1 MKRRRTILSCLLLA
15 ALLPLA
21 GCSGAPER
29 EAGAA
34 EEPTETWRV
43 VVASD
48 LHYLAPSLTDNG
60 AIFWR
65 VMEAGAGKA
74 TEFCDEITDAFLE
87 EIKTIRPD
95 ALILTGDI
103 SFNGEKESHLALAE
117 KLASLE
123 EAGVPVL
130 VLPGNHD
137 MYRNCY
143 SFLGDEGEQVETIS
157 AEDFAAI
164 YGAFGF
170 DEALSR
176 DGDSLSYLA
185 RVNDTTRVLMLDAD
199 TPHDFCSLSD
209 KTLSWIERRLSE
221 AAVEGQTVLVACH
234 QNLYKHS
241 MFGSGYVLGC
251 AEELHAL
258 LEKYGAELMLSGH
271 MHIQHIMTG
280 GGVTEIATSPL
291 TMGACQYGVL
301 SSENGALRYE
311 TRPVDVAAW
320 ASARGMDDERLA
332 SFAAYAMG
340 RLESRTRTRAE
351 EQLAAR
357 GFSPEEIAPMADYAC
372 ALNNA
377 YFCGDLS
384 EIPALDPDGEL
395 FKAWAE
401 SGSFFGSYF
410 ASIEHEI
417 GGNCTRWEKPE
428 VNG

>member
-1 MKRRRTILSCLLLA
+1 MKRGRGILSCLLLA
-15 ALLPLA
+15 SLLLLA
-21 GCSGAPER
+21 GCSGAPEKQTETTG
-29 EAGAA
+29 EAGS
-34 EEPTETWRV
+34 WRV

-48 LHYLAPSLTDNG
+48 LHYLAPSLTDHG
-60 AIFWR
+60 ALFRR
-65 VMEAGAGKA
+65 VMEAGDGKV
-74 TEFCDEITDAFLE
+74 TELCDEITDAFLE
-87 EIKTIRPD
+87 EVKAEEPD

-117 KLASLE
+117 KLAALE

-137 MYRNCY
+137 LYRSCY
-143 SFLGDEGEQVETIS
+143 SFFGDEGEQVESVS
-157 AEDFAAI
+157 AEEFAAI
-164 YGAFGF
+164 YGAFGL

-176 DGDSLSYLA
+176 DDDSLSYLA
-185 RVNDTTRVLMLDAD
+185 RINDTTRVLMLDAD

-209 KTLSWIERRLSE
+209 KTLSWIERLLSE
-221 AAVEGQTVLVACH
+221 AAVEGKRMLVACH

-241 MFGSGYVLGC
+241 MFGAGYVLGC
-251 AEELHAL
+251 SDELHAL

-271 MHIQHIMTG
+271 MHIQHIQTE

-291 TMGACQYGVL
+291 TMGACQYGLL

-311 TRPVDVAAW
+311 TRPVNVAAW

-332 SFAAYAMG
+332 TFAAYAMG
-340 RLESRTRTRAE
+340 RLESRTRTQAE
-351 EQLAAR
+351 EQLEAR
-357 GFSPEEIAPMADYAC
+357 GISTQEAAPLVNYAC

-384 EIPALDPDGEL
+384 GIPALDPDGEL

-417 GGNCTRWEKPE
+417 GENYTRWEKPE

>member
-1 MKRRRTILSCLLLA
+1 MKRGRGILSCLLLA
-15 ALLPLA
+15 SLLLLA
-21 GCSGAPER
+21 GCSGAPEKQ
-29 EAGAA
+29 
-34 EEPTETWRV
+34 TETTGETGSWRV
-43 VVASD
+43 VVATD
-48 LHYLAPSLTDNG
+48 LHYLAPSLTDHG
-60 AIFWR
+60 ALFRR
-65 VMEAGAGKA
+65 VMEAGDGKV
-74 TEFCDEITDAFLE
+74 TELCDEITDAFLE
-87 EIKTIRPD
+87 EVKAIAPD

-117 KLASLE
+117 KLAALE

-137 MYRNCY
+137 LYRSCY
-143 SFLGDEGEQVETIS
+143 SFFGDEGEQVESVS
-157 AEDFAAI
+157 AEEFAAI

-176 DGDSLSYLA
+176 DDDSLSYLA
-185 RVNDTTRVLMLDAD
+185 RINDTTRVLMLDAD

-221 AAVEGQTVLVACH
+221 AAVEGKRMLVACH

-241 MFGSGYVLGC
+241 MFGAGYVLGC
-251 AEELHAL
+251 SDELHAL

-271 MHIQHIMTG
+271 MHIQHIQTE

-291 TMGACQYGVL
+291 TMGACQYGLL

-311 TRPVDVAAW
+311 TRPVNVAAW

-332 SFAAYAMG
+332 TFAAYAMG
-340 RLESRTRTRAE
+340 RLESRTRTQAE
-351 EQLAAR
+351 EQLEAR
-357 GFSPEEIAPMADYAC
+357 GISTQEAAPLVNYAC

-384 EIPALDPDGEL
+384 GIPALDPDGEL

-417 GGNCTRWEKPE
+417 GENYTRWEKPE

>member
-1 MKRRRTILSCLLLA
+1 MKRGRGILSCLLLA
-15 ALLPLA
+15 SLLLLA
-21 GCSGAPER
+21 GCSGAPEKQ
-29 EAGAA
+29 
-34 EEPTETWRV
+34 TETTGETGSWRV

-48 LHYLAPSLTDNG
+48 LHYLAPSLTDHG
-60 AIFWR
+60 ALFRR
-65 VMEAGAGKA
+65 VMEAGDGKV
-74 TEFCDEITDAFLE
+74 TELCDEITDAFLE
-87 EIKTIRPD
+87 EVKAEEPD

-117 KLASLE
+117 KLAALE

-137 MYRNCY
+137 LYRSCY
-143 SFLGDEGEQVETIS
+143 SFFGDEGEQVESVS
-157 AEDFAAI
+157 AEEFAAI

-176 DGDSLSYLA
+176 DDDSLSYLA
-185 RVNDTTRVLMLDAD
+185 RINDTTRVLMLDAD

-221 AAVEGQTVLVACH
+221 AAVEGKRMLVACH

-241 MFGSGYVLGC
+241 MFGAGYVLGC
-251 AEELHAL
+251 SDELHAL

-271 MHIQHIMTG
+271 MHIQHIQTE

-291 TMGACQYGVL
+291 TMGACQYGLL

-311 TRPVDVAAW
+311 TRPVNVAAW

-332 SFAAYAMG
+332 TFAAYAMG
-340 RLESRTRTRAE
+340 RLESRTRTQAE
-351 EQLAAR
+351 EQLEAR
-357 GFSPEEIAPMADYAC
+357 GISTQEAAPLVNYAC

-384 EIPALDPDGEL
+384 GIPALDPDGEM

-417 GGNCTRWEKPE
+417 GENYTRWEKPD

>member
-1 MKRRRTILSCLLLA
+1 MKRGRGILSCLLLA
-15 ALLPLA
+15 SLLLLA
-21 GCSGAPER
+21 GCSGAPEKQ
-29 EAGAA
+29 
-34 EEPTETWRV
+34 TETTGETGSWRV
-43 VVASD
+43 VVATD
-48 LHYLAPSLTDNG
+48 LHYLAPSLTDHG
-60 AIFWR
+60 ALFRR
-65 VMEAGAGKA
+65 VMEAGDGKV
-74 TEFCDEITDAFLE
+74 TELCDEITDAFLE
-87 EIKTIRPD
+87 EVKAIAPD

-117 KLASLE
+117 KLAALE

-137 MYRNCY
+137 LYRSCY
-143 SFLGDEGEQVETIS
+143 SFFGDEGEQVESVS
-157 AEDFAAI
+157 AEEFAAI

-176 DGDSLSYLA
+176 DDDSLSYLA
-185 RVNDTTRVLMLDAD
+185 RINDTTRVLMLDAD

-221 AAVEGQTVLVACH
+221 AAVEGKRMLVACH

-241 MFGSGYVLGC
+241 MFGAGYVLGC
-251 AEELHAL
+251 SDELHAL

-271 MHIQHIMTG
+271 MHIQHIQTE

-291 TMGACQYGVL
+291 TMGACQYGLL

-311 TRPVDVAAW
+311 TRPVNVAAW

-332 SFAAYAMG
+332 TFAAYAMG
-340 RLESRTRTRAE
+340 RLESRTRTQAE
-351 EQLAAR
+351 EQLEAR
-357 GFSPEEIAPMADYAC
+357 GISTQEAAPLVNYAC

-410 ASIEHEI
+410 ASLEPEI
-417 GGNCTRWEKPE
+417 GKDHTHWEKPE
-428 VNG
+428 ED

>member
-1 MKRRRTILSCLLLA
+1 MKRGRGILSCLLLA
-15 ALLPLA
+15 SLLLLA
-21 GCSGAPER
+21 GCSGAPEKQ
-29 EAGAA
+29 
-34 EEPTETWRV
+34 TETTGETGSWRV

-48 LHYLAPSLTDNG
+48 LHYLAPSLTDHG
-60 AIFWR
+60 ALFRR
-65 VMEAGAGKA
+65 VMEAGDGKV
-74 TEFCDEITDAFLE
+74 TELCDEITDAFLE
-87 EIKTIRPD
+87 EVKAEEPD

-117 KLASLE
+117 KLAALE

-137 MYRNCY
+137 LYRSCY
-143 SFLGDEGEQVETIS
+143 SFFGDEGEQVESVS
-157 AEDFAAI
+157 AEEFAAI

-176 DGDSLSYLA
+176 DDDSLSYLA
-185 RVNDTTRVLMLDAD
+185 RINDTTRVLMLDAD

-221 AAVEGQTVLVACH
+221 AAVEGKRMLVACH

-241 MFGSGYVLGC
+241 MFGAGYVLGC
-251 AEELHAL
+251 SDELHAL

-271 MHIQHIMTG
+271 MHIQHIQTG

-291 TMGACQYGVL
+291 TMGACQYGLL

-311 TRPVDVAAW
+311 TRPVNVAAW

-332 SFAAYAMG
+332 TFAAYAMG
-340 RLESRTRTRAE
+340 RLESRTRTQAE
-351 EQLAAR
+351 EQLEAR
-357 GFSPEEIAPMADYAC
+357 GISTQEAAPLVNYAC

-384 EIPALDPDGEL
+384 GIPALDPDGEL

-417 GGNCTRWEKPE
+417 GENYTRWEKPE

>member
-1 MKRRRTILSCLLLA
+1 MKRGRGILSCLLLA
-15 ALLPLA
+15 LLLLLA
-21 GCSGAPER
+21 GCSGAPEKQ
-29 EAGAA
+29 
-34 EEPTETWRV
+34 TETTGETGSWRV

-48 LHYLAPSLTDNG
+48 LHYLAPSLTDHG
-60 AIFWR
+60 ALFRR
-65 VMEAGAGKA
+65 VMEAGDGKV
-74 TEFCDEITDAFLE
+74 TELCDEITDAFLE
-87 EIKTIRPD
+87 EVKAEEPD

-117 KLASLE
+117 KLAALE

-137 MYRNCY
+137 LYRSCY
-143 SFLGDEGEQVETIS
+143 SFFGDEGEQVESVS
-157 AEDFAAI
+157 AEEFAVI

-176 DGDSLSYLA
+176 DDDSLSYLA
-185 RVNDTTRVLMLDAD
+185 RINDTTRVLMLDAD

-221 AAVEGQTVLVACH
+221 AAVEGKRMLVACH

-241 MFGSGYVLGC
+241 MFGAGYVLGC
-251 AEELHAL
+251 SDELHAL
-258 LEKYGAELMLSGH
+258 LEKYGAELILSGH
-271 MHIQHIMTG
+271 MHIQHIQTE

-291 TMGACQYGVL
+291 TMGACQYGLL

-311 TRPVDVAAW
+311 TRPVNVAAW

-332 SFAAYAMG
+332 TFAAYAMG
-340 RLESRTRTRAE
+340 RLESRTRTQAE
-351 EQLAAR
+351 EQLEAR
-357 GFSPEEIAPMADYAC
+357 GISTQEAAPLVNYAC

-377 YFCGDLS
+377 YFFGDLS
-384 EIPALDPDGEL
+384 GIPALDPDGEL

-417 GGNCTRWEKPE
+417 GENYTRWEKPE

>member
-1 MKRRRTILSCLLLA
+1 MKRGRGILSCLLLA
-15 ALLPLA
+15 SLLLLA

-29 EAGAA
+29 GA
-34 EEPTETWRV
+34 ETTGETGSWRV

-48 LHYLAPSLTDNG
+48 LHYLAPSLTDHG
-60 AIFWR
+60 ALFRR
-65 VMEAGAGKA
+65 VMEAGDGKV
-74 TEFCDEITDAFLE
+74 TELCDEITDAFLE
-87 EIKTIRPD
+87 EVKAEEPD

-117 KLASLE
+117 KLAALE

-137 MYRNCY
+137 LYRSCY
-143 SFLGDEGEQVETIS
+143 SFFGDEGEQVESVS
-157 AEDFAAI
+157 AEEFAAI

-176 DGDSLSYLA
+176 DDDSLSYLA
-185 RVNDTTRVLMLDAD
+185 RINDTTRVLMLDAD

-221 AAVEGQTVLVACH
+221 AAVEGKRMLVACH

-241 MFGSGYVLGC
+241 MFGAGYVLGC
-251 AEELHAL
+251 SDELHAL

-271 MHIQHIMTG
+271 MHIQHIQTE

-291 TMGACQYGVL
+291 TMGACQYGLL

-311 TRPVDVAAW
+311 TRPVNVAAW

-332 SFAAYAMG
+332 TFAAYAMG
-340 RLESRTRTRAE
+340 RLESRTRTQAE
-351 EQLAAR
+351 EQLEAR
-357 GFSPEEIAPMADYAC
+357 GISTQEAALLVNYAC

-384 EIPALDPDGEL
+384 GIPALDPDGEL

-417 GGNCTRWEKPE
+417 GKNYTRWEKPE

>member
-1 MKRRRTILSCLLLA
+1 MKRGRGILSCLLLA
-15 ALLPLA
+15 SLLLLA
-21 GCSGAPER
+21 GCSGAPEKQ
-29 EAGAA
+29 
-34 EEPTETWRV
+34 TETTGETGSWRV
-43 VVASD
+43 VVATD
-48 LHYLAPSLTDNG
+48 LHYLAPSLTDHG
-60 AIFWR
+60 ALFRR
-65 VMEAGAGKA
+65 VMEAGDGKV
-74 TEFCDEITDAFLE
+74 TELCDEITDAFLE
-87 EIKTIRPD
+87 EVKAEEPD

-117 KLASLE
+117 KLAALE

-137 MYRNCY
+137 LYRSCY
-143 SFLGDEGEQVETIS
+143 SFFGDEGEQVESVS
-157 AEDFAAI
+157 AEEFAAI

-176 DGDSLSYLA
+176 DDDSLSYLA
-185 RVNDTTRVLMLDAD
+185 RINDTTRVLMLDAD

-221 AAVEGQTVLVACH
+221 AAVEGKRMLVACH

-241 MFGSGYVLGC
+241 MFGAGYVLGC
-251 AEELHAL
+251 SDELHAL

-271 MHIQHIMTG
+271 MHIQHIQTE

-291 TMGACQYGVL
+291 TMGACQYGLL

-311 TRPVDVAAW
+311 TRPVNVAAW

-332 SFAAYAMG
+332 TFAAYAMG
-340 RLESRTRTRAE
+340 RLESRTRTQAE
-351 EQLAAR
+351 EQLEAR
-357 GFSPEEIAPMADYAC
+357 GISTQEAAPLVNYAC

-384 EIPALDPDGEL
+384 GIPALDPDGEL

-417 GGNCTRWEKPE
+417 GENYTRWEKPE

>member
-1 MKRRRTILSCLLLA
+1 MKRRRTILPCLLLA
-15 ALLPLA
+15 ALLLLA
-21 GCSGAPER
+21 GCSGAPEQEKR
-29 EAGAA
+29 A
-34 EEPTETWRV
+34 EEPTEAWRV
-43 VVASD
+43 VVATD
-48 LHYLAPSLTDNG
+48 LHYLAPSLTDHG

-65 VMEAGAGKA
+65 VMEAGDGKV

-87 EIKTIRPD
+87 EVKAIRPD

-103 SFNGEKESHLALAE
+103 SFNGERESHLALAE

-291 TMGACQYGVL
+291 TMGACQYGLL

-311 TRPVDVAAW
+311 TRPVGVAAW
-320 ASARGMDDERLA
+320 ASARGIDDERLA

-340 RLESRTRTRAE
+340 RL
-351 EQLAAR
+351 
-357 GFSPEEIAPMADYAC
+357 
-372 ALNNA
+372 
-377 YFCGDLS
+377 
-384 EIPALDPDGEL
+384 
-395 FKAWAE
+395 
-401 SGSFFGSYF
+401 
-410 ASIEHEI
+410 
-417 GGNCTRWEKPE
+417 
-428 VNG
+428 

>member
-1 MKRRRTILSCLLLA
+1 MKRGRGILSCLLLA
-15 ALLPLA
+15 SLLLLA
-21 GCSGAPER
+21 GCSGAPEKQ
-29 EAGAA
+29 
-34 EEPTETWRV
+34 TETTGETGSWRV

-48 LHYLAPSLTDNG
+48 LHYLAPSLTDHG
-60 AIFWR
+60 ALFRR
-65 VMEAGAGKA
+65 VMEAGDGKV
-74 TEFCDEITDAFLE
+74 TELCDEITDAFLE
-87 EIKTIRPD
+87 EVKAEEPD

-117 KLASLE
+117 KLAALE

-137 MYRNCY
+137 LYRSCY
-143 SFLGDEGEQVETIS
+143 SFFGDEGEQVESVS
-157 AEDFAAI
+157 AEEFAAI

-176 DGDSLSYLA
+176 DDDSLSYLA
-185 RVNDTTRVLMLDAD
+185 RINDTTRVLMLDAD

-221 AAVEGQTVLVACH
+221 AAVEGKRMLVACH

-241 MFGSGYVLGC
+241 MFGAGYVLGC
-251 AEELHAL
+251 SDELHAL

-271 MHIQHIMTG
+271 MHIQHIQTE

-291 TMGACQYGVL
+291 TMGACQYGLL

-311 TRPVDVAAW
+311 TRPVNVAAW

-332 SFAAYAMG
+332 TFAAYAMG
-340 RLESRTRTRAE
+340 RLESRTRTQAE
-351 EQLAAR
+351 EQLEAR
-357 GFSPEEIAPMADYAC
+357 GISTQEAAPLVNYAC

-384 EIPALDPDGEL
+384 GIPALDPDGEL

-417 GGNCTRWEKPE
+417 GENYTRWEKPE

>member
-1 MKRRRTILSCLLLA
+1 MKRGRGILSCLLLA
-15 ALLPLA
+15 SLLLLA
-21 GCSGAPER
+21 GCSGAPEKQ
-29 EAGAA
+29 
-34 EEPTETWRV
+34 TETTGETGSWRV

-48 LHYLAPSLTDNG
+48 LHYLAPSLTDHG
-60 AIFWR
+60 ALFRR
-65 VMEAGAGKA
+65 VMEAGDGKV
-74 TEFCDEITDAFLE
+74 TELCDEITDAFLE
-87 EIKTIRPD
+87 EVKAEEPD

-117 KLASLE
+117 KLAALE

-137 MYRNCY
+137 LYRSCY
-143 SFLGDEGEQVETIS
+143 SFFGDEGEQVESVS
-157 AEDFAAI
+157 AEEFAAI

-176 DGDSLSYLA
+176 DDDSLSYLA
-185 RVNDTTRVLMLDAD
+185 RINDTTRVLMLDAD

-221 AAVEGQTVLVACH
+221 AAVEGKRMLVACH

-241 MFGSGYVLGC
+241 MFGAGYVLGC
-251 AEELHAL
+251 SDELHAL

-271 MHIQHIMTG
+271 MHIQHIQTE

-291 TMGACQYGVL
+291 TMGACQYGLL

-351 EQLAAR
+351 EQLEAR
-357 GFSPEEIAPMADYAC
+357 GISTQEAAPLVNYAC

-384 EIPALDPDGEL
+384 EIPALDPDGAL
-395 FKAWAE
+395 LKAWSE

-410 ASIEHEI
+410 ASLEPEI
-417 GGNCTRWEKPE
+417 GQDHTRWELPGE
-428 VNG
+428 D

>member
-1 MKRRRTILSCLLLA
+1 MKRGRGILSCLLLA
-15 ALLPLA
+15 SLLLLA
-21 GCSGAPER
+21 GCSGAPEKQ
-29 EAGAA
+29 
-34 EEPTETWRV
+34 TETTGKTGSWRV
-43 VVASD
+43 VVATD
-48 LHYLAPSLTDNG
+48 LHYLAPSLTDHG
-60 AIFWR
+60 ALFRR
-65 VMEAGAGKA
+65 VMEAGDGKV
-74 TEFCDEITDAFLE
+74 TELCDEITDAFLE
-87 EIKTIRPD
+87 EVKAEEPD

-117 KLASLE
+117 KLAALE

-137 MYRNCY
+137 LYRSCY
-143 SFLGDEGEQVETIS
+143 SFFGDEGEQVESVS
-157 AEDFAAI
+157 AEEFAAI

-176 DGDSLSYLA
+176 DGDSISYLA
-185 RVNDTTRVLMLDAD
+185 RINDTTRVLMLDAD

-221 AAVEGQTVLVACH
+221 AAVEGKRMLVACH

-241 MFGSGYVLGC
+241 MFGAGYVLGC
-251 AEELHAL
+251 SDELHAL

-271 MHIQHIMTG
+271 MHIQHIQTE
-280 GGVTEIATSPL
+280 GGVTEIATSSL
-291 TMGACQYGVL
+291 TMGACQYGLL
-301 SSENGALRYE
+301 SSENGELRYE
-311 TRPVDVAAW
+311 TRPVNVAAW

-332 SFAAYAMG
+332 TFAAYAMG
-340 RLESRTRTRAE
+340 RLESRTRTQAE
-351 EQLAAR
+351 EQLEAR
-357 GFSPEEIAPMADYAC
+357 GISTQEAAPLVNYAC

-417 GGNCTRWEKPE
+417 GENYTRWEKPE

>member
-1 MKRRRTILSCLLLA
+1 MKRGRGILSCLLLA
-15 ALLPLA
+15 SLLLLA
-21 GCSGAPER
+21 GCSGAPEKQ
-29 EAGAA
+29 
-34 EEPTETWRV
+34 TETTGETGSWRV

-48 LHYLAPSLTDNG
+48 LHYLAPSLTDHG
-60 AIFWR
+60 ALFRR
-65 VMEAGAGKA
+65 VMEAGDGKV
-74 TEFCDEITDAFLE
+74 TELCDEITDAFLE
-87 EIKTIRPD
+87 EVKAEEPD

-117 KLASLE
+117 KLAALE

-137 MYRNCY
+137 LYRSCY
-143 SFLGDEGEQVETIS
+143 SFFGDEGEQVESVS
-157 AEDFAAI
+157 AEEFAAI

-176 DGDSLSYLA
+176 DGDSISYLA
-185 RVNDTTRVLMLDAD
+185 RINDTTRVLMLDAD

-221 AAVEGQTVLVACH
+221 AAVEGKRMLVACH

-241 MFGSGYVLGC
+241 MFGAGYVLGC
-251 AEELHAL
+251 SDELHAL

-271 MHIQHIMTG
+271 MHIQHIQTE

-291 TMGACQYGVL
+291 TMGACQYGLL

-311 TRPVDVAAW
+311 THPVNVAAW

-332 SFAAYAMG
+332 TFAAYAMG
-340 RLESRTRTRAE
+340 RLESRTRTQAE
-351 EQLAAR
+351 EQLEAR
-357 GFSPEEIAPMADYAC
+357 GISTQEAAPLVNYAC

-384 EIPALDPDGEL
+384 GIPALDPDGEL

-417 GGNCTRWEKPE
+417 GENYTRWEKPE

>member
-1 MKRRRTILSCLLLA
+1 MKRGRGILSCLLLA
-15 ALLPLA
+15 SLLLLA
-21 GCSGAPER
+21 GCSGAPEKQ
-29 EAGAA
+29 
-34 EEPTETWRV
+34 TETTGETGSWRV

-48 LHYLAPSLTDNG
+48 LHYLAPSLTDHG
-60 AIFWR
+60 ALFRR
-65 VMEAGAGKA
+65 VMEAGDGKV
-74 TEFCDEITDAFLE
+74 TELCDEITDAFLE
-87 EIKTIRPD
+87 EVKAEEPD

-103 SFNGEKESHLALAE
+103 SFNGEQESHLAVAE
-117 KLASLE
+117 KLAALE

-137 MYRNCY
+137 LYRSCY
-143 SFLGDEGEQVETIS
+143 SFFGDEGEQVESVS
-157 AEDFAAI
+157 AEEFAAI

-176 DGDSLSYLA
+176 DDDSLSYLA
-185 RVNDTTRVLMLDAD
+185 RINDTTRVLMLDAD

-221 AAVEGQTVLVACH
+221 AAVEGKRMLVACH

-241 MFGSGYVLGC
+241 MFGAGYVLGC
-251 AEELHAL
+251 SDELHAL

-271 MHIQHIMTG
+271 MHIQHIQTE

-291 TMGACQYGVL
+291 TMGACQYGLL

-311 TRPVDVAAW
+311 TRPVNVAAW

-332 SFAAYAMG
+332 TFAAYAMG
-340 RLESRTRTRAE
+340 RLESRTRTQAE
-351 EQLAAR
+351 EQLEAR
-357 GFSPEEIAPMADYAC
+357 GISTQEAAPLVNYAC

-384 EIPALDPDGEL
+384 GIPALDPDGEL

-410 ASIEHEI
+410 VSIEHEI
-417 GGNCTRWEKPE
+417 GENYTRWEKPE

>member
-1 MKRRRTILSCLLLA
+1 MKRGRGILSCLLLA
-15 ALLPLA
+15 SLLLLA
-21 GCSGAPER
+21 GCSGAPEKQ
-29 EAGAA
+29 
-34 EEPTETWRV
+34 TETTGETGSWRV

-48 LHYLAPSLTDNG
+48 LHYLAPSLTDHG
-60 AIFWR
+60 ALFRR
-65 VMEAGAGKA
+65 VMEAGDGKV
-74 TEFCDEITDAFLE
+74 TELCDEITDAFLE
-87 EIKTIRPD
+87 EVKAEEPD

-117 KLASLE
+117 KLAALE

-137 MYRNCY
+137 LYRSCY
-143 SFLGDEGEQVETIS
+143 SFFGDESEQVESVS
-157 AEDFAAI
+157 AEEFAAI

-176 DGDSLSYLA
+176 DDDSLSYLA
-185 RVNDTTRVLMLDAD
+185 RINDKTRVLMLDAD

-221 AAVEGQTVLVACH
+221 AAVEGKRMLVACH

-241 MFGSGYVLGC
+241 MFGAGYVLGC
-251 AEELHAL
+251 SDELHAL

-271 MHIQHIMTG
+271 MHIQHIQTE

-291 TMGACQYGVL
+291 TMGACQYGLL

-311 TRPVDVAAW
+311 THPVNVAAW

-332 SFAAYAMG
+332 TFAAYAMG
-340 RLESRTRTRAE
+340 RLESRTRTQAE
-351 EQLAAR
+351 EQLEAR
-357 GFSPEEIAPMADYAC
+357 GISTQEAAPLVNYAC

-384 EIPALDPDGEL
+384 GIPALDPDGEL

-417 GGNCTRWEKPE
+417 GENYTRWEKPE

>member
-1 MKRRRTILSCLLLA
+1 MKRGRGILSCLLLA
-15 ALLPLA
+15 SLLLLA
-21 GCSGAPER
+21 GCSGAPEKQ
-29 EAGAA
+29 
-34 EEPTETWRV
+34 TETTGKTGSWRV

-48 LHYLAPSLTDNG
+48 LHYLAPSLTDHG
-60 AIFWR
+60 ALFRR
-65 VMEAGAGKA
+65 VMEAGDGKV
-74 TEFCDEITDAFLE
+74 TELCDEITDAFLE
-87 EIKTIRPD
+87 EVKAIAPD

-117 KLASLE
+117 KLAALE

-137 MYRNCY
+137 LYRSCY
-143 SFLGDEGEQVETIS
+143 SFFGDEGEQVESVS
-157 AEDFAAI
+157 AEEFAVI

-176 DGDSLSYLA
+176 DDDSLSYLA
-185 RVNDTTRVLMLDAD
+185 RINDTTRVLMLDAD

-221 AAVEGQTVLVACH
+221 AAVEGKRMLVACH

-241 MFGSGYVLGC
+241 MFGAGYVLGC
-251 AEELHAL
+251 SDELHAL

-271 MHIQHIMTG
+271 MHIQHIQTE

-291 TMGACQYGVL
+291 TMGACQYGLL

-311 TRPVDVAAW
+311 MRPVNVAAW

-332 SFAAYAMG
+332 TFAAYAMG
-340 RLESRTRTRAE
+340 RLVSRTRTQAE
-351 EQLAAR
+351 EQLEAR
-357 GFSPEEIAPMADYAC
+357 GISTQEAAPLVNYAC

-384 EIPALDPDGEL
+384 GIPALDPDGEL

-417 GGNCTRWEKPE
+417 GENYTRWEKPE

>member
-1 MKRRRTILSCLLLA
+1 MKRGRGILSCLLLA
-15 ALLPLA
+15 SLLLLA
-21 GCSGAPER
+21 GCSGAPEKQ
-29 EAGAA
+29 
-34 EEPTETWRV
+34 TETTGETGSWRV

-48 LHYLAPSLTDNG
+48 LHYLAPSLTDHG
-60 AIFWR
+60 ALFRR
-65 VMEAGAGKA
+65 VMEAGDGKV
-74 TEFCDEITDAFLE
+74 TELCDEITDAFLE
-87 EIKTIRPD
+87 EVKAEEPD

-117 KLASLE
+117 KLAALE

-137 MYRNCY
+137 LYRSCY
-143 SFLGDEGEQVETIS
+143 SFFGDEGEQVESVS
-157 AEDFAAI
+157 AEEFAAI

-176 DGDSLSYLA
+176 DDDSLSYLA
-185 RVNDTTRVLMLDAD
+185 RINDTTRVLMLDAD

-221 AAVEGQTVLVACH
+221 AAVEGKRMLVACH

-241 MFGSGYVLGC
+241 MFGAGYVLGC
-251 AEELHAL
+251 SDELHAL

-271 MHIQHIMTG
+271 MHIQHIQTG

-291 TMGACQYGVL
+291 TMGACQYGLL

-311 TRPVDVAAW
+311 TRPVNVAAW

-332 SFAAYAMG
+332 TFAAYAMG
-340 RLESRTRTRAE
+340 RLESRTRTQAE
-351 EQLAAR
+351 EQLEAR
-357 GFSPEEIAPMADYAC
+357 GISTQEAAPLVNYAC

-384 EIPALDPDGEL
+384 GIPALDPDGEL

-410 ASIEHEI
+410 ASLEPEI
-417 GGNCTRWEKPE
+417 GKDHTHWEKPE

>member
-1 MKRRRTILSCLLLA
+1 MKRGRGILSCLLLA
-15 ALLPLA
+15 SLLLLA
-21 GCSGAPER
+21 GCSGAPEKQ
-29 EAGAA
+29 
-34 EEPTETWRV
+34 TETTGETDSWRV

-48 LHYLAPSLTDNG
+48 LHYLASSLTDHG
-60 AIFWR
+60 ALFRR
-65 VMEAGAGKA
+65 VMEAGDGKV
-74 TEFCDEITDAFLE
+74 TELCDEITDAFLE
-87 EIKTIRPD
+87 EVKAEEPD

-117 KLASLE
+117 KLAALE

-137 MYRNCY
+137 LYRSCY
-143 SFLGDEGEQVETIS
+143 SFFGDEGEQVESVS
-157 AEDFAAI
+157 AEEFAAI

-176 DGDSLSYLA
+176 DDDSLSYLA
-185 RVNDTTRVLMLDAD
+185 RINDMTRVLMLDAD

-209 KTLSWIERRLSE
+209 KTLLWIERRLSE
-221 AAVEGQTVLVACH
+221 AAVEGKRMLVACH

-241 MFGSGYVLGC
+241 MFGAGYVLGC
-251 AEELHAL
+251 SDELHAL

-271 MHIQHIMTG
+271 MHIQHIQTE

-291 TMGACQYGVL
+291 TMGACQYGLL

-311 TRPVDVAAW
+311 TRPVNVAAW

-332 SFAAYAMG
+332 TFAAYAMG
-340 RLESRTRTRAE
+340 RLESRTRTQAE
-351 EQLAAR
+351 EQLEAR
-357 GFSPEEIAPMADYAC
+357 GISTQEAAPLVNYAC

-384 EIPALDPDGEL
+384 GIPALDPDGEL

-417 GGNCTRWEKPE
+417 GENYTRWEKPE

>member
-1 MKRRRTILSCLLLA
+1 MKRGRGILSCLLLA
-15 ALLPLA
+15 SLLLLA
-21 GCSGAPER
+21 GCSGAPEKQ
-29 EAGAA
+29 
-34 EEPTETWRV
+34 TETTGETGSWRV
-43 VVASD
+43 VVATD
-48 LHYLAPSLTDNG
+48 LHYLAPSLTDHG
-60 AIFWR
+60 ALFRR
-65 VMEAGAGKA
+65 VMEAGDGKV
-74 TEFCDEITDAFLE
+74 TELCDEITDAFLE
-87 EIKTIRPD
+87 EVKAEEPD

-117 KLASLE
+117 KLAALE

-137 MYRNCY
+137 LYRSCY
-143 SFLGDEGEQVETIS
+143 SFFGDESEQVESVS
-157 AEDFAAI
+157 AEEFAAI

-176 DGDSLSYLA
+176 DDDSLSYLA
-185 RVNDTTRVLMLDAD
+185 RINDTTRVLMLDAD

-221 AAVEGQTVLVACH
+221 AAVEGKRMLVACH

-241 MFGSGYVLGC
+241 MFGAGYVLGC
-251 AEELHAL
+251 SDELHAL

-271 MHIQHIMTG
+271 MHIQHIQTE

-291 TMGACQYGVL
+291 TMGACQYGLL

-311 TRPVDVAAW
+311 THPVNVAAW

-332 SFAAYAMG
+332 TFAAYAMG
-340 RLESRTRTRAE
+340 RLESRTRTQAE
-351 EQLAAR
+351 EQLEAR
-357 GFSPEEIAPMADYAC
+357 GISTQEAAPLVNYAC

-384 EIPALDPDGEL
+384 GIPALDPDGEL

-417 GGNCTRWEKPE
+417 GENYTRWEKPE

>member
-1 MKRRRTILSCLLLA
+1 MKRGRGILSCLLLA
-15 ALLPLA
+15 SLLLLA
-21 GCSGAPER
+21 GCSGAPEKQ
-29 EAGAA
+29 
-34 EEPTETWRV
+34 TETTGETGSWRV

-48 LHYLAPSLTDNG
+48 LHYLAPSLTDHG
-60 AIFWR
+60 ALFRR
-65 VMEAGAGKA
+65 VMEAGDGKV
-74 TEFCDEITDAFLE
+74 TELCDEITDAFLE
-87 EIKTIRPD
+87 EVKAEEPD

-103 SFNGEKESHLALAE
+103 SFNGEQESHLAVAE
-117 KLASLE
+117 KLAALE

-137 MYRNCY
+137 LYRSCY
-143 SFLGDEGEQVETIS
+143 SFFGDEGEQVESVS
-157 AEDFAAI
+157 AEEFAAI

-176 DGDSLSYLA
+176 DDDSLSYLA
-185 RVNDTTRVLMLDAD
+185 RINDTTRVLMLDAD

-221 AAVEGQTVLVACH
+221 AAVEGKRMLVACH

-241 MFGSGYVLGC
+241 MFGAGYVLGC
-251 AEELHAL
+251 SDELHAL

-271 MHIQHIMTG
+271 MHIQHIQTE

-291 TMGACQYGVL
+291 TMGACQYGLL

-311 TRPVDVAAW
+311 THPVNVAAW

-332 SFAAYAMG
+332 TFAAYAMG
-340 RLESRTRTRAE
+340 RLESRTRTQAE
-351 EQLAAR
+351 EQLEAR
-357 GFSPEEIAPMADYAC
+357 GISTQEAAPLVNYAC

-384 EIPALDPDGEL
+384 GIPALDPDGEL

-417 GGNCTRWEKPE
+417 GENYTRWEKPE

>member
-1 MKRRRTILSCLLLA
+1 MKRGRGILSCLLLA
-15 ALLPLA
+15 SLLLLA
-21 GCSGAPER
+21 GCSGAPEKQ
-29 EAGAA
+29 
-34 EEPTETWRV
+34 TETTGETGSWRV

-48 LHYLAPSLTDNG
+48 LHYLAPSLTDHG
-60 AIFWR
+60 ALFRR
-65 VMEAGAGKA
+65 VMEAGDGKV
-74 TEFCDEITDAFLE
+74 TELCDEITDAFLE
-87 EIKTIRPD
+87 EVKAEEPD

-117 KLASLE
+117 KLAALE

-137 MYRNCY
+137 LYRSCY
-143 SFLGDEGEQVETIS
+143 SFFGDEGEQVESVS
-157 AEDFAAI
+157 AEEFAAI

-176 DGDSLSYLA
+176 DDDSLSYLA
-185 RVNDTTRVLMLDAD
+185 RINDTTRVLMLDAD

-221 AAVEGQTVLVACH
+221 AAVEGKRMLVACH

-241 MFGSGYVLGC
+241 MFGAGYVLGC
-251 AEELHAL
+251 SDELHAL

-271 MHIQHIMTG
+271 MHIQHIQTG

-291 TMGACQYGVL
+291 TMGACQYGLL

-311 TRPVDVAAW
+311 TRPVNVAAW

-332 SFAAYAMG
+332 TFAAYAMG
-340 RLESRTRTRAE
+340 RLESRTRTQAE
-351 EQLAAR
+351 EQLEAR
-357 GFSPEEIAPMADYAC
+357 GISTQEAAPLVNYAC

-384 EIPALDPDGEL
+384 GIPALDPDGEL
-395 FKAWAE
+395 FKAWSE

-417 GGNCTRWEKPE
+417 GENYTRWEKPE

>member
-1 MKRRRTILSCLLLA
+1 MKRGRGILSCLLLA
-15 ALLPLA
+15 SLLLLA
-21 GCSGAPER
+21 GCSGAPENQ
-29 EAGAA
+29 
-34 EEPTETWRV
+34 TETTGETGSWRV

-48 LHYLAPSLTDNG
+48 LHYLAPSLTDHG
-60 AIFWR
+60 ALFRR
-65 VMEAGAGKA
+65 VMEAGDGKV
-74 TEFCDEITDAFLE
+74 TELCDEITDAFLE
-87 EIKTIRPD
+87 EVKAEEPD

-117 KLASLE
+117 KLAALE

-137 MYRNCY
+137 LYRSCY
-143 SFLGDEGEQVETIS
+143 SFFGDEGEQVESVS
-157 AEDFAAI
+157 AEEFAAI

-176 DGDSLSYLA
+176 DDDSLSYLA
-185 RVNDTTRVLMLDAD
+185 RINDTTRVLMLDAD

-221 AAVEGQTVLVACH
+221 AAVEGKRMLVACH

-241 MFGSGYVLGC
+241 MFGAGYVLGC
-251 AEELHAL
+251 SDELHAL

-271 MHIQHIMTG
+271 MHIQHIMTE

-291 TMGACQYGVL
+291 TMGACQYGLL

-311 TRPVDVAAW
+311 MRPVNVAAW

-332 SFAAYAMG
+332 TFAAYAMG
-340 RLESRTRTRAE
+340 RLESRTRTQAE
-351 EQLAAR
+351 EQLEARDISTQEAA
-357 GFSPEEIAPMADYAC
+357 PLVNYAC

-384 EIPALDPDGEL
+384 GIPALDPDGEL

-417 GGNCTRWEKPE
+417 GENYTRWEKPE

>member
-1 MKRRRTILSCLLLA
+1 MKRGRGILSCLLLA
-15 ALLPLA
+15 SLLLLA
-21 GCSGAPER
+21 GCSGAPEKQ
-29 EAGAA
+29 
-34 EEPTETWRV
+34 TETTGETGSWRV

-48 LHYLAPSLTDNG
+48 LHYLAPSLTDHG
-60 AIFWR
+60 ALFRR
-65 VMEAGAGKA
+65 VMEAGDGKV
-74 TEFCDEITDAFLE
+74 TELCDEITDAFLE
-87 EIKTIRPD
+87 EVKAEEPD

-117 KLASLE
+117 KLAALE

-137 MYRNCY
+137 LYRSCY
-143 SFLGDEGEQVETIS
+143 SFFGDESEQVESVS
-157 AEDFAAI
+157 AEEFAAI

-176 DGDSLSYLA
+176 DDDSLSYLA
-185 RVNDTTRVLMLDAD
+185 RINDTTRVLMLDAD

-221 AAVEGQTVLVACH
+221 AAVEGKRMLVACH

-241 MFGSGYVLGC
+241 MFGAGYVLGC
-251 AEELHAL
+251 SDELHAL

-271 MHIQHIMTG
+271 MHIQHIQTE

-291 TMGACQYGVL
+291 TMGACQYGLL

-311 TRPVDVAAW
+311 THPVNVAAW

-332 SFAAYAMG
+332 TFAAYAMG
-340 RLESRTRTRAE
+340 RLESRTRTQAE
-351 EQLAAR
+351 EQLEAR
-357 GFSPEEIAPMADYAC
+357 GISTQEAAPLVNYAC

-384 EIPALDPDGEL
+384 GIPALDPDGEL

-417 GGNCTRWEKPE
+417 GENYTRWEKPE

>member
-1 MKRRRTILSCLLLA
+1 MKRGRGILSCLLLA
-15 ALLPLA
+15 SLLLLA
-21 GCSGAPER
+21 GCSGAPEKQ
-29 EAGAA
+29 
-34 EEPTETWRV
+34 TETTGETGSWRV

-48 LHYLAPSLTDNG
+48 LHYLAPSLTDHG
-60 AIFWR
+60 ALFRR
-65 VMEAGAGKA
+65 VMEAGDGKV
-74 TEFCDEITDAFLE
+74 TELCDEITDAFLE
-87 EIKTIRPD
+87 EVKAEEPD

-117 KLASLE
+117 KLAALE

-137 MYRNCY
+137 LYRSCY
-143 SFLGDEGEQVETIS
+143 SFFGDEGEQVESVS
-157 AEDFAAI
+157 AEEFAAI

-176 DGDSLSYLA
+176 DDDSLSYLA
-185 RVNDTTRVLMLDAD
+185 RINDTTCVLMLDAD

-209 KTLSWIERRLSE
+209 KTLSWIERLLSE
-221 AAVEGQTVLVACH
+221 AAVEGKRMLVACH

-241 MFGSGYVLGC
+241 MFGAGYVLGC
-251 AEELHAL
+251 SDELHAL
-258 LEKYGAELMLSGH
+258 LEKYGAELILSGH
-271 MHIQHIMTG
+271 MHIQHIQTE

-291 TMGACQYGVL
+291 TMGACQYGLL

-311 TRPVDVAAW
+311 TRPVNVAAW

-332 SFAAYAMG
+332 TFAAYAMG
-340 RLESRTRTRAE
+340 RLESRTRTQAE
-351 EQLAAR
+351 EQLEAR
-357 GFSPEEIAPMADYAC
+357 GISTQEAAPLVNYAC

-384 EIPALDPDGEL
+384 GIPALDPDGEL

-417 GGNCTRWEKPE
+417 GENYTRWEKPE

>member
-1 MKRRRTILSCLLLA
+1 MKRGRGILSCLLLA
-15 ALLPLA
+15 SLLLLA
-21 GCSGAPER
+21 GCSGAPENQ
-29 EAGAA
+29 
-34 EEPTETWRV
+34 TETTGETGSWRV

-48 LHYLAPSLTDNG
+48 LHYLAPSLTDHG
-60 AIFWR
+60 ALFRR
-65 VMEAGAGKA
+65 VMEAGDGKV
-74 TEFCDEITDAFLE
+74 TELCDEITDAFLE
-87 EIKTIRPD
+87 EVKAEEPD

-117 KLASLE
+117 KLAALE

-137 MYRNCY
+137 LYRSCY
-143 SFLGDEGEQVETIS
+143 SFFGDEGEQVESVS
-157 AEDFAAI
+157 AEEFAAI

-176 DGDSLSYLA
+176 DDDSLSYLA
-185 RVNDTTRVLMLDAD
+185 RINDTTRVLMLDAD

-221 AAVEGQTVLVACH
+221 AAVEGKRMLVACH

-241 MFGSGYVLGC
+241 MFGAGYVLGC
-251 AEELHAL
+251 SDELHAL

-271 MHIQHIMTG
+271 MHIQHIMTE

-291 TMGACQYGVL
+291 TMGACQYGLL

-311 TRPVDVAAW
+311 MRPVNVAAW

-332 SFAAYAMG
+332 TFAAYAMG
-340 RLESRTRTRAE
+340 RLESRTRTQAE
-351 EQLAAR
+351 EQLEAR
-357 GFSPEEIAPMADYAC
+357 GISTQEAAPLVNYAC

-384 EIPALDPDGEL
+384 GIPALDPDGEL

-417 GGNCTRWEKPE
+417 GENYTRWEKPE

>member
-1 MKRRRTILSCLLLA
+1 MKRGRGILSCLLLA
-15 ALLPLA
+15 SLLLLA
-21 GCSGAPER
+21 GCSGAPEKQ
-29 EAGAA
+29 
-34 EEPTETWRV
+34 TETTGKTGSWRV
-43 VVASD
+43 VVATD
-48 LHYLAPSLTDNG
+48 LHYLAPSLTDHG
-60 AIFWR
+60 ALFRR
-65 VMEAGAGKA
+65 VMEAGDGKV
-74 TEFCDEITDAFLE
+74 TELCDEITDAFLE
-87 EIKTIRPD
+87 EVKAEEPD

-117 KLASLE
+117 KLAALE

-137 MYRNCY
+137 LYRSCY
-143 SFLGDEGEQVETIS
+143 SFFGDEGEQVESVS
-157 AEDFAAI
+157 AEEFAAI

-176 DGDSLSYLA
+176 DGDSISYLA
-185 RVNDTTRVLMLDAD
+185 RINDTTRVLMLDAD

-221 AAVEGQTVLVACH
+221 AAVEGKRMLVACH

-241 MFGSGYVLGC
+241 MFGAGYVLGC
-251 AEELHAL
+251 SDELHAL

-271 MHIQHIMTG
+271 MHIQHIQTE

-291 TMGACQYGVL
+291 TMGACQYGLL

-311 TRPVDVAAW
+311 TRPVNVAAW

-332 SFAAYAMG
+332 TFAAYAMG
-340 RLESRTRTRAE
+340 RLESRTRTQAE
-351 EQLAAR
+351 EQLEARDISTQEAA
-357 GFSPEEIAPMADYAC
+357 PLVNYAC

-384 EIPALDPDGEL
+384 GIPALDPDGEL

-417 GGNCTRWEKPE
+417 GENYTRWEKPE

>member
-1 MKRRRTILSCLLLA
+1 MKRRRTILPCLLLA
-15 ALLPLA
+15 ALLLLA
-21 GCSGAPER
+21 GCSGAPEQEKR
-29 EAGAA
+29 A
-34 EEPTETWRV
+34 EEPTEAWRV
-43 VVASD
+43 VVATD
-48 LHYLAPSLTDNG
+48 LHYLAPSLTDHG

-65 VMEAGAGKA
+65 VMETGDGKV

-176 DGDSLSYLA
+176 DDDSLSYLA
-185 RVNDTTRVLMLDAD
+185 RINDTTRVLMLDAD

-251 AEELHAL
+251 AGELHAL

-291 TMGACQYGVL
+291 TMGACQYGLL

-372 ALNNA
+372 VLNNA

-384 EIPALDPDGEL
+384 EIPALDPDGAL
-395 FKAWAE
+395 LKAWSE

-410 ASIEHEI
+410 ASLEPEI
-417 GGNCTRWEKPE
+417 GQDHTRWELPGE
-428 VNG
+428 D

>member
-1 MKRRRTILSCLLLA
+1 MKRGRGILSCLLLA
-15 ALLPLA
+15 SLLLLA
-21 GCSGAPER
+21 GCSGAPEKQ
-29 EAGAA
+29 
-34 EEPTETWRV
+34 TETTGETDSWRV
-43 VVASD
+43 VVATD
-48 LHYLAPSLTDNG
+48 LHYLAPSLTDHG
-60 AIFWR
+60 ALFRR
-65 VMEAGAGKA
+65 VMEAGDGKV
-74 TEFCDEITDAFLE
+74 TELCDEITDAFLE
-87 EIKTIRPD
+87 EVKAEEPD

-117 KLASLE
+117 KLAALE

-137 MYRNCY
+137 LYRSCY
-143 SFLGDEGEQVETIS
+143 SFFGDEGEQVESVS
-157 AEDFAAI
+157 AEEFAAI

-176 DGDSLSYLA
+176 DDDSLSYLA
-185 RVNDTTRVLMLDAD
+185 RINDTTRVLMLDAD

-221 AAVEGQTVLVACH
+221 AAVEGKRMLVACH

-241 MFGSGYVLGC
+241 MFGAGYVLGC
-251 AEELHAL
+251 SDELHAL
-258 LEKYGAELMLSGH
+258 LEKYSAELMLSGH
-271 MHIQHIMTG
+271 MHIQHIQTE

-291 TMGACQYGVL
+291 TMGACQYGLL

-311 TRPVDVAAW
+311 TRPVNVAAW

-332 SFAAYAMG
+332 TFAAYAMG
-340 RLESRTRTRAE
+340 RLESRTRTQAE
-351 EQLAAR
+351 EQLEAR
-357 GFSPEEIAPMADYAC
+357 GISTQEAAPLVNYAC

-384 EIPALDPDGEL
+384 GIPALDPDGEL
-395 FKAWAE
+395 LKAWAE

-417 GGNCTRWEKPE
+417 GENYTRWEKPE

>member
-1 MKRRRTILSCLLLA
+1 MKRGRGILSCLLLA
-15 ALLPLA
+15 AALLLA
-21 GCSGAPER
+21 GCSGAPEKQ
-29 EAGAA
+29 
-34 EEPTETWRV
+34 TETTGETGFWRV
-43 VVASD
+43 VVATD
-48 LHYLAPSLTDNG
+48 LHYLSPSLTDHG
-60 AIFWR
+60 ALFRR
-65 VMEAGAGKA
+65 VMEAGDGKV
-74 TEFCDEITDAFLE
+74 TELCDEITDAFLE
-87 EIKTIRPD
+87 EVESLRPD

-103 SFNGEKESHLALAE
+103 SFNGEWESHLALAE
-117 KLASLE
+117 KLAALE

-137 MYRNCY
+137 LYRSCY
-143 SFLGDEGEQVETIS
+143 SFFGDEGEQVESVS
-157 AEDFAAI
+157 AEEFAAI

-176 DGDSLSYLA
+176 DDDSLSYLA
-185 RVNDTTRVLMLDAD
+185 RINDMTRVLMLDAD

-221 AAVEGQTVLVACH
+221 AAVEGKRMLVACH

-241 MFGSGYVLGC
+241 MFGAGYVLGC
-251 AEELHAL
+251 SDELHAL

-271 MHIQHIMTG
+271 MHIQHIQTE

-291 TMGACQYGVL
+291 TMGVCRYGLL

-311 TRPVDVAAW
+311 TRPVNVAAW

-332 SFAAYAMG
+332 TFAAYAMG
-340 RLESRTRTRAE
+340 RLESRTRTQAE
-351 EQLAAR
+351 EQLEAR
-357 GFSPEEIAPMADYAC
+357 GISPQEAAPLVNYAC

-384 EIPALDPDGEL
+384 GIPALDPDGEL
-395 FKAWAE
+395 LKAWTE

-410 ASIEHEI
+410 TSLAPEI
-417 GGNCTRWEKPE
+417 GQNHTRWEKL
-428 VNG
+428 GAA

>member
-1 MKRRRTILSCLLLA
+1 MKRGRIILPCLLLA
-15 ALLPLA
+15 ALLLA

-29 EAGAA
+29 EARAT
-34 EEPTETWRV
+34 EEPSAAWRV
-43 VVASD
+43 VVATD
-48 LHYLAPSLTDNG
+48 LHYLAPSLTDHG
-60 AIFWR
+60 ALFRR
-65 VMEAGAGKA
+65 VMEAGDGKV
-74 TEFCDEITDAFLE
+74 TELCDKITDAFLE
-87 EIKTIRPD
+87 EVKAEGPD
-95 ALILTGDI
+95 ALLLTGDI
-103 SFNGEKESHLALAE
+103 SFNGERESHLALAE
-117 KLASLE
+117 KLAALE

-137 MYRNCY
+137 LYRNCY
-143 SFLGDEGEQVETIS
+143 SFFGDEGEQVESVS
-157 AEDFAAI
+157 AEEFAAI

-176 DGDSLSYLA
+176 DDDSLSYLA
-185 RVNDTTRVLMLDAD
+185 RINDTTRVLMLDAD
-199 TPHDFCSLSD
+199 TPHDFCSLSE

-241 MFGSGYVLGC
+241 MFGAGYVLGC
-251 AEELHAL
+251 SGELHAL
-258 LEKYGAELMLSGH
+258 LEKYGAPLMLSGH
-271 MHIQHIMTG
+271 LHIQHIQTE

-291 TMGACQYGVL
+291 TMGACRYGL
-301 SSENGALRYE
+301 IFSENGALRYE

-320 ASARGMDDERLA
+320 AEQRGMDNERLA

-340 RLESRTRTRAE
+340 RLEDRTRTQAE
-351 EQLAAR
+351 EQLEAR
-357 GFSPEEIAPMADYAC
+357 GISAQEAAPLVNYAC

-384 EIPALDPDGEL
+384 GIPALDPDGEL

-417 GGNCTRWEKPE
+417 GENYTRWEKPE

>member
-1 MKRRRTILSCLLLA
+1 MKRGRGILSCLLLA
-15 ALLPLA
+15 SLLLLA
-21 GCSGAPER
+21 GCSGAPEKQ
-29 EAGAA
+29 
-34 EEPTETWRV
+34 TETTGETGSWRV

-48 LHYLAPSLTDNG
+48 LHYLAPSLTDHG
-60 AIFWR
+60 ALFRR
-65 VMEAGAGKA
+65 VMEAGDGKV
-74 TEFCDEITDAFLE
+74 TELCDEITDAFLE
-87 EIKTIRPD
+87 EVKAEEPD

-117 KLASLE
+117 KLAALE

-137 MYRNCY
+137 LYRSCY
-143 SFLGDEGEQVETIS
+143 SFFGDEGEQVESVS
-157 AEDFAAI
+157 AEEFAAI

-176 DGDSLSYLA
+176 DDDSLSYLA
-185 RVNDTTRVLMLDAD
+185 RINDMTRVLMLDAD

-221 AAVEGQTVLVACH
+221 AAVEGKRMLVACH

-241 MFGSGYVLGC
+241 MFGAGYVLGC
-251 AEELHAL
+251 SDELHAL
-258 LEKYGAELMLSGH
+258 LEKYGAALMFSGH
-271 MHIQHIMTG
+271 MHIQHIQTE

-291 TMGACQYGVL
+291 TMGACQYGLL

-311 TRPVDVAAW
+311 TRPVNVAAW

-340 RLESRTRTRAE
+340 RLESRTRTQAE
-351 EQLAAR
+351 EQLEAR
-357 GFSPEEIAPMADYAC
+357 GISTQEAAPLVNYAC

-384 EIPALDPDGEL
+384 GIPALDPDGEL
-395 FKAWAE
+395 LKAWAE
-401 SGSFFGSYF
+401 SGSFFGSFF

-417 GGNCTRWEKPE
+417 GENYTRWEKPE

>member
-1 MKRRRTILSCLLLA
+1 MKRGRGILSCLLLA
-15 ALLPLA
+15 SLLLLA
-21 GCSGAPER
+21 GCSGAPEKQ
-29 EAGAA
+29 
-34 EEPTETWRV
+34 TETTGETGSWRV
-43 VVASD
+43 VVATD
-48 LHYLAPSLTDNG
+48 LHYLAPSLTDHG
-60 AIFWR
+60 ALFRR
-65 VMEAGAGKA
+65 VMEAGDGKV
-74 TEFCDEITDAFLE
+74 TELCDEITDAFLE
-87 EIKTIRPD
+87 EVKAEEPD

-117 KLASLE
+117 KLAALE

-137 MYRNCY
+137 LYRSCY
-143 SFLGDEGEQVETIS
+143 SFFGDEGEQVESVS
-157 AEDFAAI
+157 AEEFAAI

-176 DGDSLSYLA
+176 DDDSLSYLA
-185 RVNDTTRVLMLDAD
+185 RINDTTRVLMLDAD

-221 AAVEGQTVLVACH
+221 AAVEGKRMLVACH

-241 MFGSGYVLGC
+241 MFGAGYVLGC
-251 AEELHAL
+251 SNELHAL
-258 LEKYGAELMLSGH
+258 LEKYDAELMLSGH
-271 MHIQHIMTG
+271 MHIQHIQTE

-291 TMGACQYGVL
+291 TMGACQYGLL

-311 TRPVDVAAW
+311 TRPVNVAAW

-332 SFAAYAMG
+332 TFAAYAMG
-340 RLESRTRTRAE
+340 RLESRTRTQAE
-351 EQLAAR
+351 EQLEAR
-357 GFSPEEIAPMADYAC
+357 GISTQEAAPLVNYAC

-384 EIPALDPDGEL
+384 GIPALDPDGEL
-395 FKAWAE
+395 FKAWVE

-417 GGNCTRWEKPE
+417 GENYTRWEKPE

>member
-1 MKRRRTILSCLLLA
+1 MKRGRGILSCLLLA
-15 ALLPLA
+15 SLLLLA
-21 GCSGAPER
+21 GCSGAPEKQ
-29 EAGAA
+29 
-34 EEPTETWRV
+34 TETTGETGSWRV

-48 LHYLAPSLTDNG
+48 LHYLAPSLIDHG
-60 AIFWR
+60 ALFRR
-65 VMEAGAGKA
+65 VMEAGDGKV
-74 TEFCDEITDAFLE
+74 TELCDEITDAFLE
-87 EIKTIRPD
+87 EVKAEEPD

-117 KLASLE
+117 KLAALE

-137 MYRNCY
+137 LYRSCY
-143 SFLGDEGEQVETIS
+143 SFFGDESEQVESVS
-157 AEDFAAI
+157 AEEFAAI

-176 DGDSLSYLA
+176 DDDSLSYLA
-185 RVNDTTRVLMLDAD
+185 RINDTTRVLMLDAD

-221 AAVEGQTVLVACH
+221 AAVEGKRMLVTCH

-241 MFGSGYVLGC
+241 MFGAGYVLGC
-251 AEELHAL
+251 SDELHAL

-271 MHIQHIMTG
+271 MHIQHIQTE

-291 TMGACQYGVL
+291 TMGACQYGLL

-311 TRPVDVAAW
+311 TRPVNVAAW

-332 SFAAYAMG
+332 TFAAYAMG
-340 RLESRTRTRAE
+340 RLESRTRTQAE
-351 EQLAAR
+351 EQLEAR
-357 GFSPEEIAPMADYAC
+357 GISTQEAAPLVNYAC

-384 EIPALDPDGEL
+384 GIPALDPDGEL

-417 GGNCTRWEKPE
+417 GENYTRWEKPE

>member
-1 MKRRRTILSCLLLA
+1 MKRGRGILSCLLLA
-15 ALLPLA
+15 SLLLLA
-21 GCSGAPER
+21 GCSGAPEKQ
-29 EAGAA
+29 
-34 EEPTETWRV
+34 TETTGETGSWRV

-48 LHYLAPSLTDNG
+48 LHYLAPSLTDHG
-60 AIFWR
+60 ALFRR
-65 VMEAGAGKA
+65 VMEAGDGKV
-74 TEFCDEITDAFLE
+74 TELCDEITDAFLE
-87 EIKTIRPD
+87 EVKAEEPD

-117 KLASLE
+117 KLAALE

-137 MYRNCY
+137 LYRSCY
-143 SFLGDEGEQVETIS
+143 SFFGDEGEQVESVS
-157 AEDFAAI
+157 AEEFAAI

-176 DGDSLSYLA
+176 DDDSLSYLA
-185 RVNDTTRVLMLDAD
+185 RINDTTRVLMLDAD

-221 AAVEGQTVLVACH
+221 AAVEGKRMLVACH

-241 MFGSGYVLGC
+241 MFGAGYVLGC
-251 AEELHAL
+251 SDELHAL

-271 MHIQHIMTG
+271 MHIQHIQTE

-291 TMGACQYGVL
+291 TMGACQYGLL

-332 SFAAYAMG
+332 TFAAYATG
-340 RLESRTRTRAE
+340 RLESRTRTQAE
-351 EQLAAR
+351 EQLEAR
-357 GFSPEEIAPMADYAC
+357 GISTQEAAPLVNYAC

-384 EIPALDPDGEL
+384 GIPALDPDGEL

-417 GGNCTRWEKPE
+417 GENYTRWEKPE

>member
-1 MKRRRTILSCLLLA
+1 MKRGRGILSCLLLA
-15 ALLPLA
+15 SLLLLA
-21 GCSGAPER
+21 GCSGAPEKQ
-29 EAGAA
+29 
-34 EEPTETWRV
+34 TETTGETGSWRV

-48 LHYLAPSLTDNG
+48 LHYLAPSLTDHG
-60 AIFWR
+60 ALFRR
-65 VMEAGAGKA
+65 VMEAGDGKV
-74 TEFCDEITDAFLE
+74 TELCDEITDAFLE
-87 EIKTIRPD
+87 EVKAEEPD

-103 SFNGEKESHLALAE
+103 SFNGEQESHLALAE
-117 KLASLE
+117 KLAALE

-137 MYRNCY
+137 LYRSCY
-143 SFLGDEGEQVETIS
+143 SFLGDEVEQVESVS
-157 AEDFAAI
+157 AEEFAAI
-164 YGAFGF
+164 YGAFGL

-176 DGDSLSYLA
+176 DDDSLSYLA
-185 RVNDTTRVLMLDAD
+185 RINDTTRVLMLDAD

-221 AAVEGQTVLVACH
+221 AAVEGKRMLVACH

-241 MFGSGYVLGC
+241 MFGAGYVLGC
-251 AEELHAL
+251 SDELHAL

-271 MHIQHIMTG
+271 MHIQHIQTE

-291 TMGACQYGVL
+291 TMGACQYGLL

-311 TRPVDVAAW
+311 TRPVNVAAW

-332 SFAAYAMG
+332 TFAAYAMG
-340 RLESRTRTRAE
+340 RLESRTRTQAE
-351 EQLAAR
+351 EQLEAR
-357 GFSPEEIAPMADYAC
+357 GISTQEAAPLVNYAC

-384 EIPALDPDGEL
+384 GIPALDPDGEL

-417 GGNCTRWEKPE
+417 GENYTRWEKPE

>member
-1 MKRRRTILSCLLLA
+1 MKRGRGILSCLLLA
-15 ALLPLA
+15 SLLLLA
-21 GCSGAPER
+21 GCSGAPEKQ
-29 EAGAA
+29 
-34 EEPTETWRV
+34 TETTGKTGSWRV
-43 VVASD
+43 VVATD
-48 LHYLAPSLTDNG
+48 LHYLAPSLTDHG
-60 AIFWR
+60 ALFRR
-65 VMEAGAGKA
+65 VMEAGDGKV
-74 TEFCDEITDAFLE
+74 TELCDEITDAFLE
-87 EIKTIRPD
+87 EVKAEEPD

-117 KLASLE
+117 KLAALE

-137 MYRNCY
+137 LYRSCY
-143 SFLGDEGEQVETIS
+143 SFFGDEGEQVESVS
-157 AEDFAAI
+157 AEEFAVI

-176 DGDSLSYLA
+176 DDDSLSYLA
-185 RVNDTTRVLMLDAD
+185 RINDTTRVLMLDAD

-221 AAVEGQTVLVACH
+221 AAVEGKRMLVACH

-241 MFGSGYVLGC
+241 MFGAGYVLGC
-251 AEELHAL
+251 SDELHAL

-271 MHIQHIMTG
+271 MHIQHIQTE

-291 TMGACQYGVL
+291 TMGACQYGLL

-311 TRPVDVAAW
+311 MRPVNVAAW

-332 SFAAYAMG
+332 TFAAYAMG
-340 RLESRTRTRAE
+340 RLESRTRTQAE
-351 EQLAAR
+351 EQLEAR
-357 GFSPEEIAPMADYAC
+357 GISTQEAAPLVNYAC

-417 GGNCTRWEKPE
+417 GENYTRWEKPE